1 MSSSSSPSAFSAP
14 VLIVGLVVWVV
25 VSFVPSLSGAFVG
38 MGEWYRSLD
47 TPAWQPPGWVFGP
60 VWTALYFVLGV
71 AAWRV
76 WRRGG
81 LREQRLALGAFG
93 VQWVLN
99 GLWTP
104 LFFGLQRPGLALV
117 DIALLWVGALV
128 TTVLFWRA
136 DRVAGGLMVPYML
149 WLSFAAALNFAIW
162 RLNG

>member
-1 MSSSSSPSAFSAP
+1 MPSSSPSLFSARA
-14 VLIVGLVVWVV
+14 LTVGLIVWVV
-25 VSFVPSLSGAFVG
+25 VSFVPALGSAFVE

-47 TPAWQPPGWVFGP
+47 KPTWQPPGWVFGP
-60 VWTALYFVLGV
+60 VWTALYVMLGV

-81 LREQRLALGAFG
+81 LREQRVALGVFG

-117 DIALLWVGALV
+117 DIALLWAAALV
-128 TTVLFWRA
+128 TAVLFWRA
-136 DRVAGGLMVPYML
+136 DRVAGGLLVPYML
-149 WLSFAAALNFAIW
+149 WLSYATALNFAIW
-162 RLNG
+162 RMNG